1 MSAYRGQDK
10 PVWGGAPIRKK
21 AKTVDEVMAGRQ
33 ARECNKMRRAYAERG
48 EYNAEDHTLATAE
61 TFHTRDW
68 AAGPAPAPKAKAAVV
83 VVEES
88 AEYLEFWRK
97 EAEKDAARKE
107 KAMTGEQKAARAKA
121 EAERIK
127 REAAEVEAEEA
138 AARLKSFA
146 DKAIWTGTWNW
157 GDMAESHDRGF
168 EAMNQ
173 LRVSAG
179 LPAVIV
185 KDEAL
190 ERVRAMM
197 SPPAPVAPVAA
208 AAAAAA
214 AAVAEPVAEPVA
226 KTYFKPMDVG
236 KAHADHTLRI
246 GDLPFDIQWGDLK
259 ALFDGV
265 GVPFA
270 KNGCSIARE
279 TGNPTR
285 GIPPVPI
292 LSIDP
297 KIKLRVPARATPW
310 DDYTKSPKGGAF
322 VKFDSH
328 AQAERALLKL
338 QGNITM
344 RCSYMGVTK
353 RPHIDWAATD
363 SK

>member
-1 MSAYRGQDK
+1 MSAYRGKDK
-10 PVWGGAPIRKK
+10 PVWGGAPIQKK
-21 AKTVDEVMAGRQ
+21 ARTVDEVMAGRQ

-48 EYNAEDHTLATAE
+48 EYNAEDHTLATPE
-61 TFHTRDW
+61 TFTKRDW
-68 AAGPAPAPKAKAAVV
+68 ASGPAPAPKAKAAV

-127 REAAEVEAEEA
+127 REAVEVEAEEA

-146 DKAIWTGTWNW
+146 DKAIWTGTWKW
-157 GDMAESHDRGF
+157 GDMAESYDRGL
-168 EAMNQ
+168 EALNQ
-173 LRVSAG
+173 LRESAG

-197 SPPAPVAPVAA
+197 SPPAPVAPVAVA
-208 AAAAAA
+208 V
-214 AAVAEPVAEPVA
+214 AVAEPVAEPVA
-226 KTYFKPMDVG
+226 KTYFKPMDVA

-270 KNGCSIARE
+270 KNGCVIARDRA
-279 TGNPTR
+279 T
-285 GIPPVPI
+285 PI

-338 QGNITM
+338 QGTITM

>member
-1 MSAYRGQDK
+1 MPTYRGKDK
-10 PVWGGAPIRKK
+10 PVWGGAPIQKK
-21 AKTVDEVMAGRQ
+21 ARTVDEVMAGRQ

-270 KNGCSIARE
+270 NKGCVIARD
-279 TGNPTR
+279 R
-285 GIPPVPI
+285 AYPI
-292 LSIDP
+292 LSVDP

-353 RPHIDWAATD
+353 RPYIDWAATD
-363 SK
+363 SNRKSNLK